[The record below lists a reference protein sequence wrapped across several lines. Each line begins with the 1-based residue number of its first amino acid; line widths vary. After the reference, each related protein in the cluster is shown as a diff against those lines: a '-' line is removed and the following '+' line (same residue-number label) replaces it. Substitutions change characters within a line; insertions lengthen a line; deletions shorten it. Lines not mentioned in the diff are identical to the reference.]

1 MTQKIPINE
10 ARVYWNQDTGDVAV
24 GTIDHPATRDSRRYP
39 SWICVRV
46 RDGHSELEC
55 IACLFG
61 ELLWMHERGRINLKA
76 ALPEVR
82 KIQGVTEWLDE
93 GRVWI

>member
-1 MTQKIPINE
+1 MITKIPIKD
-10 ARVYWNQDTGDVAV
+10 ARVYWNQETGEVAV
-24 GTIDHPATRDSRRYP
+24 GTIEHPATSDSLRYP
-39 SWICVRV
+39 TWICVSSE
-46 RDGHSELEC
+46 GHSEIEC

-61 ELLWMHERGRINLKA
+61 ELLWNYERGRINLKA
-76 ALPEVR
+76 ALAEIR